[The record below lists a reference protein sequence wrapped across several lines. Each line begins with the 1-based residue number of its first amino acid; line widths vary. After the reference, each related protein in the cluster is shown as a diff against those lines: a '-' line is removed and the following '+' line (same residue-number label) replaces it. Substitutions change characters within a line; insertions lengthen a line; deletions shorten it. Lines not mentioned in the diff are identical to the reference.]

1 METQQLDVPVLLI
14 TFNRPDNARKVFE
27 VIRRIKH
34 TQLYLFSD
42 AKKEGNTDEE
52 EKVQVTRNILKEVD
66 WPCSIHTKF
75 EQTNLG
81 CGPGPY
87 SAISW
92 VFEHEDRAIILE
104 DDCLPH
110 DSFFSFCKTMLEK
123 YQHEPRIMH
132 IAGTRWNEEYYVGN
146 YDFFYSTIGHIWGWA
161 TWRRA
166 WKFYDYSMRSWDR
179 RKDWQLLNS
188 KLKSRIQ
195 TQFWVDNFN
204 HTYVHNPQLKHAWD
218 YQWQYTLFKNNGL
231 AIVPNVNLIS
241 NIGIQGVHANEE
253 AIDKSSFYRLVSGWK
268 YRGMQSESIAASGD
282 FDQYHIDRY
291 FMRNVK
297 PFRKMKLLIKSFI
310 Y

>member
-1 METQQLDVPVLLI
+1 METQQFDVPVLLI

-27 VIRRIKH
+27 SIRRIKPSR
-34 TQLYLFSD
+34 LYFFSD
-42 AKKEGNTDEE
+42 APREGNEDDL
-52 EKVQVTRNILKEVD
+52 EKVQRTREILNEVD
-66 WPCSIHTKF
+66 WPCTIHTKF
-75 EQTNLG
+75 EQLNLG

-92 VFEHEDRAIILE
+92 VFDQEDRAIILE

-123 YQHEPRIMH
+123 YQHDPRIMH
-132 IAGTRWNEEYYVGN
+132 IAGTRWNEEYYIGD
-146 YDFFYSTIGHIWGWA
+146 YDFFYSSIGHIWGWA

-166 WKFYDYSMRSWDR
+166 WKFYDYFMRSWNKKR
-179 RKDWQLLNS
+179 DWRLLNS

-204 HTYVHNPQLKHAWD
+204 HTFVHNPQLKHAWD

-241 NIGIQGVHANEE
+241 NIGVQGIHANEE
-253 AIDKSSFYRLVSGWK
+253 AGDKSSFNRLVSGWK
-268 YRGMQSESIAASGD
+268 YRGMQSESITASDD